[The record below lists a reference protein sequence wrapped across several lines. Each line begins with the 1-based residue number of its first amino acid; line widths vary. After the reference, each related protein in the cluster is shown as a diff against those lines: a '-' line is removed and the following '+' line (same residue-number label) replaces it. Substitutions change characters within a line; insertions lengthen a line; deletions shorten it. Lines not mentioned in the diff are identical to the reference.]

1 MPPAP
6 CSVSTNPF
14 RIEYVRVRSVIVP
27 LRIRIDRQLRS
38 RFDEMGLKP
47 PELTRKQ
54 IARMA
59 DDISADLVKFLDIDM
74 SVGIVDSE
82 DNDPIK
88 QGLKVS
94 ANGWTVVLR
103 KSQEILGS
111 LMLKDV
117 ELDVIPVE
125 DEVFVADDKKNL
137 SIKYKP
143 VDSQRIVDVYV
154 QYAPV

>member
-1 MPPAP
+1 
-6 CSVSTNPF
+6 
-14 RIEYVRVRSVIVP
+14 
-27 LRIRIDRQLRS
+27 
-38 RFDEMGLKP
+38 
-47 PELTRKQ
+47 
-54 IARMA
+54 MA